1 MPCAVRALESKHAPL
16 RQMAARFLSEMCC
29 VAPLAGMEL
38 VIRSVLPLL
47 GDAGNA
53 AKRLG
58 ATEAL
63 YRIVMAMDLKVLPY
77 AIFLVVP
84 ILGRMSDQHI
94 AVRQTV
100 TKTFATLLRLLP
112 LEAGIPDPEGLS
124 ADLVAEKK
132 KERRFLEQ
140 LLDTSKIDNF
150 EIPIKLAADLRRY
163 QQEGVNWMAFLLKY
177 QLHGILCDD
186 MGLGKTLQS
195 ISIMA
200 SSHHNRRVQF
210 AASKDPSSAPYP
222 SLVVCPPTLVGH
234 WAFEITKFLPD
245 KTLKSIQYVG
255 SPAERAGMRD
265 AVRQGGDCVVITS
278 YDTLRNEIGF
288 LGEFNWN
295 YCILDEGHVI
305 KNGKSKTTQAVK
317 TVKANHR
324 LLLSGTPIQ
333 NNALELW
340 SLFDFLMPG
349 FLGTEKSFNQVYSKP
364 ILSSRNAKCTS
375 RESEAG
381 ALALEALHR
390 QVLPFMLRRT
400 KTEVLSDLP
409 PKIIQDFMCDL
420 SPLQQRLYNDFA
432 AKQKAGQMVKD
443 AISSA
448 AHLDGKS
455 SGGKDKEAKA
465 GVGEKGVATHIFQA
479 LQYLRKLSNHPKLV
493 LGPDHP
499 EMANVSKILK
509 AEGTTLDDISLAPK
523 LLALRQILWD
533 CGIGEEGVQKEDEGS
548 DASGGRH
555 RVLIFAQMKSMLDI
569 IEHDLFRK
577 TMPGVTYLRMDGSTP
592 NARRFEMQQQFN
604 GDPSLD
610 VLLLTTHVG
619 GLGLNLT
626 GADTVVFV
634 EHDWNPMRDLQAM
647 DRAHRIGQKK
657 VVSVYRLITRNT
669 LEEKIMGLQRFK
681 LSIANSIVN
690 EDNASLKNMDTSQLL
705 DLFTPVNDAAKTEE
719 KTEKQEGTGEAA
731 GSGKLSQVLS
741 NLEELWDESQYEE
754 AFNVDSFVSSLK

>member
-1 MPCAVRALESKHAPL
+1 
-16 RQMAARFLSEMCC
+16 
-29 VAPLAGMEL
+29 
-38 VIRSVLPLL
+38 
-47 GDAGNA
+47 
-53 AKRLG
+53 
-58 ATEAL
+58 
-63 YRIVMAMDLKVLPY
+63 
-77 AIFLVVP
+77 
-84 ILGRMSDQHI
+84 
-94 AVRQTV
+94 
-100 TKTFATLLRLLP
+100 
-112 LEAGIPDPEGLS
+112 
-124 ADLVAEKK
+124 
-132 KERRFLEQ
+132 
-140 LLDTSKIDNF
+140 
-150 EIPIKLAADLRRY
+150 
-163 QQEGVNWMAFLLKY
+163 MAFLMKY

-210 AASKDPSSAPYP
+210 AATKDASFAPYP

-234 WAFEITKFLPD
+234 WAFEISKFLPN
-245 KTLKSIQYVG
+245 KTLESIQFVG
-255 SPAERAGMRD
+255 SPAERGGLRD

-278 YDTLRNEIGF
+278 YDTLRNEIAF

-295 YCILDEGHVI
+295 YCVLDEGHVI

-364 ILSSRNAKCTS
+364 ILASRNAKCTS

-381 ALALEALHR
+381 VLALEALHR

-432 AKQKAGQMVKD
+432 AKQKAGQMVTD

-448 AHLDGKS
+448 THSEG
-455 SGGKDKEAKA
+455 SGGGGKGKKESAA
-465 GVGEKGVATHIFQA
+465 GGDKGVATHIFQA

-499 EMANVSKILK
+499 EMANVSKTLK

-533 CGIGEEGVQKEDEGS
+533 CGIGSEDVKKEDESSDVADGS
-548 DASGGRH
+548 SGRH
-555 RVLIFAQMKSMLDI
+555 RVLVFAQMKSMLDI

-577 TMPGVTYLRMDGSTP
+577 AMPGVTYLRMDGSTP

-657 VVSVYRLITRNT
+657 VVNVYRLVTKNT

-705 DLFTPVNDAAKTEE
+705 DLFTPVDAAATSETDKKEVA
-719 KTEKQEGTGEAA
+719 GGGDAA
-731 GSGKLSQVLS
+731 GTGKLSQVLS
-741 NLEELWDESQYEE
+741 NLEELWDESQYQE
-754 AFNVDSFVSSLK
+754 AFNVDSFVSSLT